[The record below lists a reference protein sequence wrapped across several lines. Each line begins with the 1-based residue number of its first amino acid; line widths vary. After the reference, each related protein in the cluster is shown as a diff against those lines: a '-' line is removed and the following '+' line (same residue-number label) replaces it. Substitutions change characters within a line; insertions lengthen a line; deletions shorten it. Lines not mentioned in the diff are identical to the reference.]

1 MKNIPN
7 FEEFLN
13 ESFRMPDGTPIGVDK
28 NHQPVKRDIGLILDD
43 LTENIN
49 DPVLMAIRAS
59 KDDRKKAV
67 AAQKERMKKRV
78 YGKKREALED
88 QLWDINQDLKDV
100 YIERRNIYDDMEA
113 EAGEKGNEWSD
124 DDANRYGSRL
134 NLVDDEIE
142 SLLKKRQIIELKL
155 SY

>member
-1 MKNIPN
+1 MKKLQT

-13 ESFRMPDGTPIGVDK
+13 ESWNVSSSM
-28 NHQPVKRDIGLILDD
+28 N
-43 LTENIN
+43 ENIN

-59 KDDRKKAV
+59 RDDRKKEV
-67 AAQKERMKKRV
+67 TAQKERMKKRV
-78 YGKKREALED
+78 YGKRREALED
-88 QLWDINQDLKDV
+88 QLWDISRDLKDA
-100 YIERRNIYDDMEA
+100 YAERRNIYDDMEA
-113 EAGEKGNEWSD
+113 EAGEKGNSWSD

-142 SLLKKRQIIELKL
+142 TLLQKRQAIELKL